1 MKFYKMRKAL
11 CLTLIGTM
19 LMMPFG
25 SVTAHAEETVNET
38 VVDAET
44 TEATTEETAVGSE
57 TLVNYVVVDQPSLT
71 SGSQQMITVGIG
83 DGTKELTEA
92 TLTYQNDTTGVQA
105 EVSMTNQTESAA
117 EFAIDCTES
126 GSYRLVKIAYT
137 LDGVIYEEDFET
149 MGIEAK
155 WGVDTEVETNP
166 DDVTVDEDATD
177 DAITVEEMPDAEDAG
192 EVAIEDSS
200 AETIT
205 DALQS
210 SETEQD
216 MEVKSDFK
224 AFKSMVIVL
233 DPGHDATH
241 RGAQCNGYDEATLNL
256 KIAQY
261 CKAELQKYA
270 GVTVYMTRESMAC
283 PHPGMTS
290 QQDNAARVE
299 YAKSVGAD
307 VYVSI
312 HLNSG
317 SSSAHGAEVYYPNG
331 SYNSAIGAEGA
342 GLAQS
347 VLNNLKALGLK
358 SNGTKIRNSEDN
370 SLYPDGSLADYYG
383 VIKRS
388 KLNGFPGIIIEHAF
402 MSNASDCANYL
413 SSDAKLKALGVADA
427 KGIASYYKLDAN
439 SYDAVFQSKYY
450 YRNNPDLQSAIGT
463 DENKLLSHFLT
474 YGLNEGRVASP
485 VFDINY
491 YMNNNA
497 DLKAAYGSNR
507 MAYVNHF
514 MTYGMKEGRQAST
527 NFNAKAYKNRYADI
541 SANFGDDLTKYYY
554 HYIEY
559 GQYEGR
565 NGTAND
571 NTVVVPSSKG
581 YVNYPTTGDS
591 YSQYMYRLYNP
602 NSGEHFYTASTAE
615 ADNVIEAGWR
625 YEGTGWKAPKSSS
638 VPVYRLYN
646 PNAGDHHYTMDA
658 NEKDNLVRLGWN
670 YEGIGWYSAGSNAIP
685 LYRQY
690 NPNAKAGSHNYTVN
704 YNENNN
710 LVSLGWRA
718 EGVSWYGL

>member
-1 MKFYKMRKAL
+1 
-11 CLTLIGTM
+11 
-19 LMMPFG
+19 
-25 SVTAHAEETVNET
+25 
-38 VVDAET
+38 
-44 TEATTEETAVGSE
+44 
-57 TLVNYVVVDQPSLT
+57 
-71 SGSQQMITVGIG
+71 
-83 DGTKELTEA
+83 
-92 TLTYQNDTTGVQA
+92 
-105 EVSMTNQTESAA
+105 MTNQTESAA
-117 EFAIDCTES
+117 EFAIDCIES

-137 LDGVIYEEDFET
+137 LDGAIYEEDFET

-166 DDVTVDEDATD
+166 DDVTVDEDAMD
-177 DAITVEEMPDAEDAG
+177 DAITVEEMPDGEDAG

-241 RGAQCNGYDEATLNL
+241 RGAICNGYDEATLNL

-270 GVTVYMTRESMAC
+270 GVTVYMTRESMDC
-283 PHPGMTS
+283 PHPGTSS
-290 QQDNAARVE
+290 QQDNAARVA

-427 KGIASYYKLDAN
+427 NGIASYYHLDTN
-439 SYDAVFQSKYY
+439 SYDAVFQAKYY
-450 YRNNPDLQSAIGT
+450 YDRYEDLRSAIGY
-463 DENKLLSHFLT
+463 DENKLMSHYFT
-474 YGLNEGRVASP
+474 YGINEGRVASP
-485 VFDINY
+485 VFDIAY
-491 YMNNNA
+491 YMNHNS
-497 DLKAAYGSNR
+497 DLKAAYGNNR
-507 MAYVNHF
+507 MAYVEHF
-514 MTYGMKEGRQAST
+514 MNYGMNEGRQGCADFSPT
-527 NFNAKAYKNRYADI
+527 AYKNRYEDLRTA
-541 SANFGDDLTKYYY
+541 FGNDMKKYYY
-554 HYIEY
+554 HFIQY

-565 NGTAND
+565 SGKPSEVRSSGT
-571 NTVVVPSSKG
+571 
-581 YVNYPTTGDS
+581 YVKLPTTGNAS
-591 YSQYMYRLYNP
+591 TQYMYRLYNP
-602 NSGEHFYTASTAE
+602 NSGEHFYTASMDE
-615 ADNVIEAGWR
+615 ANNIMKAGWK
-625 YEGTGWKAPKSSS
+625 YEGIGWTAPVSSS
-638 VPVYRLYN
+638 KPVYRLYN
-646 PNAGDHHYTMDA
+646 PNGGDHHYTMDLS
-658 NEKDNLVRLGWN
+658 EKNHLVDVGWK
-670 YEGIGWYSAGSNAIP
+670 YEGVGWYSADSNGRP
-685 LYRQY
+685 LYREY
-690 NPNAKAGSHNYTVN
+690 NPNAKTGSHNYTLDLK
-704 YNENNN
+704 EDKM
-710 LVSLGWRA
+710 LVSAGWRH
-718 EGVSWYGL
+718 EGVCFYGL

>member
-1 MKFYKMRKAL
+1 MRKAL
-11 CLTLIGTM
+11 CLTLVGAM

-25 SVTAHAEETVNET
+25 SVTAYAEETVNET

-44 TEATTEETAVGSE
+44 TEATTEETTVESE
-57 TLVNYVVVDQPSLT
+57 TLVNYVVVDQSSLT

-83 DGTKELTEA
+83 DGTKELTKA

-126 GSYRLVKIAYT
+126 GSYRLVKITYT
-137 LDGVIYEEDFET
+137 LDGDVYEEDFET
-149 MGIEAK
+149 MGIDAK

-166 DDVTVDEDATD
+166 DDVTVDEAAMD
-177 DAITVEEMPDAEDAG
+177 DAITVEEMPDGEDAG

-200 AETIT
+200 ADTIT

-210 SETEQD
+210 TETEQD

-261 CKAELQKYA
+261 CKAELQKYT

-283 PHPGMTS
+283 PHPGTTS
-290 QQDNAARVE
+290 AGDNAQRVE
-299 YAKSVGAD
+299 FAKSVGAD

-317 SSSAHGAEVYYPNG
+317 SSSANGAEVYYPNG

-347 VLNNLKALGLK
+347 VLDNLRALGIK
-358 SNGTKIRNSEDN
+358 SKGIKIRNSEDN
-370 SLYPDGSLADYYG
+370 TQYPDGSLSDYYG
-383 VIKRS
+383 VIRRS

-402 MSNASDCANYL
+402 ISNASDCANYL

-427 KGIASYYKLDAN
+427 NGIASYYHLDTN
-439 SYDAVFQSKYY
+439 SYDAVFQAKYY
-450 YRNNPDLQSAIGT
+450 YDRYEDLRSAIGY
-463 DENKLLSHFLT
+463 DENRLMSHYFT
-474 YGLNEGRVASP
+474 YGITEGRVASP

-491 YMNNNA
+491 YMSHNS
-497 DLKAAYGSNR
+497 DLKAAYGNNR
-507 MAYVNHF
+507 MAYIEHF
-514 MTYGMKEGRQAST
+514 MTYGLNEGRQGCADFSPT
-527 NFNAKAYKNRYADI
+527 AYKNRYEDLRA
-541 SANFGDDLTKYYY
+541 AFGNDMKKYYY
-554 HYIEY
+554 HFIQY

-565 NGTAND
+565 SGKPGEVQSSGT
-571 NTVVVPSSKG
+571 
-581 YVNYPTTGDS
+581 YVKLPTTGNS
-591 YSQYMYRLYNP
+591 TTQYMYRLYNP
-602 NSGEHFYTASTAE
+602 NSGEHFYTASMDE
-615 ADNVIEAGWR
+615 ANNIM
-625 YEGTGWKAPKSSS
+625 
-638 VPVYRLYN
+638 
-646 PNAGDHHYTMDA
+646 NAG
-658 NEKDNLVRLGWN
+658 
-670 YEGIGWYSAGSNAIP
+670 
-685 LYRQY
+685 
-690 NPNAKAGSHNYTVN
+690 
-704 YNENNN
+704 
-710 LVSLGWRA
+710 
-718 EGVSWYGL
+718 